1 MKFKMNLVDLLA
13 VFIGGFLG
21 GFARFMV
28 DQLLHDSVSL
38 LGTTTVNI
46 AGSFLLAFITYGL
59 VIFFDVP
66 NWLIVGLGT
75 GFIGAFTTFST
86 LVLNLVQ
93 NVPGRP
99 DYAMTIFALNL
110 ILGLLAALA
119 GYLVATSLGWGRKR

>member
-13 VFIGGFLG
+13 VFVGGFLG
-21 GFARFMV
+21 GLVRLMV
-28 DQLLHDSVSL
+28 DRLIHDSVSL
-38 LGTTTVNI
+38 LETTTVNV

-59 VIFFDVP
+59 VIYLDVP

-93 NVPGRP
+93 NVQGRP
-99 DYAMTIFALNL
+99 DYAVTIFALNL

-119 GYLVATSLGWGRKR
+119 GYLVAISLGWGRKR

>member
-1 MKFKMNLVDLLA
+1 MKFKTSLVDLLA
-13 VFIGGFLG
+13 VFVGGFLG
-21 GFARFMV
+21 GLVRLMV
-28 DQLLHDSVSL
+28 DRLLHDSVSL
-38 LGTTTVNI
+38 LGTTTVNV

-59 VIFFDVP
+59 VIYLDVP

-93 NVPGRP
+93 NVQGRP
-99 DYAMTIFALNL
+99 DYAVTIFALNL

>member
-1 MKFKMNLVDLLA
+1 MKFKTSLVDLLA

-21 GFARFMV
+21 GLARLVV

-38 LGTTTVNI
+38 LGTTTVDI

-93 NVPGRP
+93 NVQGRP

-119 GYLVATSLGWGRKR
+119 GYLVATSIGWGRKR